1 MRSSKFLLF
10 RGEAPSRFYRDGD
23 GIDEI
28 IGIEF
33 RFDALQVHRD
43 GALTDTLRRRDLF
56 RRRFRSSRNCLG
68 VRHRR
73 AVAVKSPKEAVG
85 SEEGSS
91 PLRGSWDPD

>member
-1 MRSSKFLLF
+1 MRSAKITAL
-10 RGEAPSRFYRDGD
+10 GVKYHPAFYRDGD

-56 RRRFRSSRNCLG
+56 GNL
-68 VRHRR
+68 
-73 AVAVKSPKEAVG
+73 PKGAT
-85 SEEGSS
+85 
-91 PLRGSWDPD
+91 L